1 MKEKMDTDL
10 GRVTWAVQLRYLTDE
25 LQMNLHPFRGKS
37 MMWDFDDFSS
47 PIQEVCGQAADM
59 YKMWEKFG

>member
-25 LQMNLHPFRGKS
+25 LQNEPSTFQRKI
-37 MMWDFDDFSS
+37 DDVGF
-47 PIQEVCGQAADM
+47 
-59 YKMWEKFG
+59 

>member
-1 MKEKMDTDL
+1 
-10 GRVTWAVQLRYLTDE
+10 
-25 LQMNLHPFRGKS
+25 

-47 PIQEVCGQAADM
+47 LIQEVCGQVVDM